1 LIKMKLHCAG
11 RILDLSLPRVMGV
24 LNATPDS
31 FSDGGQFISV
41 ELGLNQAAKMLAEGA
56 SIIDVGGE
64 STRPGARPVS
74 LQEELDRVLPVIQ
87 KISDNL
93 DVCISVDTSS
103 PEVMVAAKNA
113 GVHILNDVRALT
125 REGALQA
132 ALETGL
138 PVCLMHMQGEPTSMQ
153 VDPQYS
159 QVVNDVYGY
168 LSDRIEA
175 CEQAGILKSRLLV
188 DPGFGFGKSVPHNY
202 QLLNQLGKFLD
213 LGVPLLA
220 GLSRKSMIGAAL
232 ADRQGLDREVSDRLF
247 GSMSGAVIAAL
258 NGARIVRVHDV
269 KETVD
274 AMRIV
279 HGTLSA

>member
-1 LIKMKLHCAG
+1 MKLHCAG

>member
-1 LIKMKLHCAG
+1 MKLHCAG
-11 RILDLSLPRVMGV
+11 RILDLSLPCVMGV

-31 FSDGGQFISV
+31 FSDGGQFTSA
-41 ELGLNQAAKMLAEGA
+41 ELGLDQAAKMLAEGA

-64 STRPGARPVS
+64 STRPGAGPVS

-103 PEVMVAAKNA
+103 PEVMLAAKNA
-113 GVHILNDVRALT
+113 GAHILNDVRALT

-138 PVCLMHMQGEPTSMQ
+138 PVCLMHMQGEPTTMQ

-159 QVVNDVYGY
+159 QVVHHVYGY

-175 CEQAGILKSRLLV
+175 CEQAGIVKSRLLV
-188 DPGFGFGKSVPHNY
+188 DPGFGFGKSVQHNY
-202 QLLNQLGKFLD
+202 QLLNQLAKFLD

-232 ADRQGLDREVSDRLF
+232 ADHQGLDREVSDRLF
-247 GSMSGAVIAAL
+247 GSVSGAVIAAL

-274 AMRIV
+274 ALKIV